1 MTLSTH
7 NLTREDAALDLMSKV
22 LREGRPLAAEYPLVF
37 GSDTEGH
44 IEVLETDGEPAST
57 CAWLARTLITPS
69 CEVPV
74 ALVGSVATRT
84 DRQGQGL
91 GTAVLDL
98 ATTKAASEGAALS
111 LLWADDPS
119 WYQERGWVPFGTETI
134 HVIDGT
140 MAFLLPEPDGVR
152 AARPEDAAA
161 IHQLYSNH
169 SVRVDRTEDETRAML
184 GVPAMQVV
192 VNEQDG
198 QVVGYACMG
207 RGEDLQQVIHEWAG
221 SPQTALPC
229 VSELWRIN
237 CDEVERLF
245 MMIPP
250 TEADFLAYFDFVKAS
265 GASGILCMAR
275 LGSTEA
281 MARVFDQATPEGV
294 TATATG
300 PDTIDVTGPGGTIRL
315 TDHQILLALCPPRGD
330 RRVTDVVETD
340 VGAELPE
347 LPIQPFIW
355 GLDSI

>member
-1 MTLSTH
+1 MTRSTH
-7 NLTREDAALDLMSKV
+7 NMTREDAALDLMSRCFAMDGPRGRV
-22 LREGRPLAAEYPLVF
+22 PARLRRGHPGAHRGARDRGRAGLDLRVARAHPGHARVRGPRRARGLRRHPHRPQ
-37 GSDTEGH
+37 GSG
-44 IEVLETDGEPAST
+44 P
-57 CAWLARTLITPS
+57 R
-69 CEVPV
+69 
-74 ALVGSVATRT
+74 
-84 DRQGQGL
+84 
-91 GTAVLDL
+91 TAVLDL
-98 ATTKAASEGAALS
+98 AVNKAANEGAALS

-134 HVIDGT
+134 YVIDGT

-161 IHQLYSNH
+161 IHQLYASRT
-169 SVRVDRTEDETRAML
+169 VRVDRTEDETRAML

-192 VNEQDG
+192 VKEQAG
-198 QVVGYACMG
+198 RIVGYACMG

-221 SPQTALPC
+221 TPQDVLPC
-229 VSELWRIN
+229 VSELWRTN
-237 CDEVERLF
+237 CDQAERLF

-250 TEADFLAYFDFVKAS
+250 TEADFLAYFEFVKAR

-281 MARVFDQATPEGV
+281 MARVFDQATPDGV

>member
-1 MTLSTH
+1 MTRSTH
-7 NLTREDAALDLMSKV
+7 DLSREEAALDLMSQA

-37 GSDTEGH
+37 GENTQGH
-44 IEVLETDGEPAST
+44 IEVLEAGGEPAST
-57 CAWLARTLITPS
+57 CAWLERTLVTPS

-74 ALVGSVATRT
+74 ALVGSVATRA
-84 DRQGQGL
+84 DRRGQGL
-91 GTAVLDL
+91 GAAVLDL

-134 HVIDGT
+134 YVIDGT
-140 MAFLLPEPDGVR
+140 MAFLLPDPDGVR

-161 IHQLYSNH
+161 IHQLYANRP
-169 SVRVDRTEDETRAML
+169 VRVDRTEDETRAML

-192 VNEQDG
+192 VNEQG
-198 QVVGYACMG
+198 GRIVGYACMG

-221 SPQTALPC
+221 TPQDALPC
-229 VSELWRIN
+229 VSELWRTN
-237 CDEVERLF
+237 HDEVERLF
-245 MMIPP
+245 MMSPP
-250 TEADFLAYFDFVKAS
+250 READFVAYFDFVKAR

-275 LGSTEA
+275 VGSTEA
-281 MARVFDQATPEGV
+281 LARVFDEATPDGV

-300 PDTIDVTGPGGTIRL
+300 PATIDVTGPGGTIRL

-330 RRVTDVVETD
+330 RRVTEVVEAD
-340 VGAELPE
+340 VGTELPQ

>member
-1 MTLSTH
+1 MTRSTH
-7 NLTREDAALDLMSKV
+7 NKTREEAALDLMSQV

-37 GSDTEGH
+37 GEDTRGH
-44 IEVLETDGEPAST
+44 VELIETEGEPAST
-57 CAWLARTLITPS
+57 CAWLERTLVTPA

-91 GTAVLDL
+91 GTAILDL

-134 HVIDGT
+134 YVIDGT

-152 AARPEDAAA
+152 AARAEDAAA
-161 IHQLYSNH
+161 IHQLYATRP
-169 SVRVDRTEDETRAML
+169 VRVDRSEDETRAML

-192 VNEQDG
+192 VNEQG
-198 QVVGYACMG
+198 GRIVGYACMG

-221 SPQTALPC
+221 TPQDALPC
-229 VSELWRIN
+229 VSELWRAN
-237 CDEVERLF
+237 SDQAERLF
-245 MMIPP
+245 IMIPP
-250 TEADFLAYFDFVKAS
+250 TEADFLAYFEFVKAR

-281 MARVFDQATPEGV
+281 MARVFDQATPDGV
-294 TATATG
+294 TATASG
-300 PDTIDVTGPGGTIRL
+300 RDTIDVTGPGGTIRL

-330 RRVTDVVETD
+330 RRVTDIVETD
-340 VGAELPE
+340 IGTELTQ